1 MKPLLKFFLTVSVL
15 TLMSS
20 CARHNEFSDM
30 VSVIPEPQEVRLLG
44 GFSDA
49 DDCDRNDVTDR
60 TLGDG
65 EYRIFIK
72 NGRMTVT
79 ASSSSGFLY
88 AGQTLRQLRNAEGK
102 YPDVEIRDWPRFSHR
117 GLLLDCSRHF
127 FSIEEVCKVL
137 DVMALHKLNVLHWHL
152 TDDQGWRIETGSWPR
167 LTEVGAWRTGNRLG
181 RGGTDVGPDDESYGG
196 FYTKEELRSVVEYA
210 ASLGIDIMP
219 EIDLP
224 GHMLAALASYPEL
237 GCTGGPY
244 EVSAYGGISQDV
256 LCAGNEKT
264 YKFIEEI
271 LTEVMDIFPYEYI
284 HIGGDECPKDRW
296 KACPKCQARIK
307 ALGIEP
313 YADHTAEQ
321 LLQGYVTRRVGTFL
335 KEHGRRM
342 VGWDEILEG
351 GAPPDAVVMSWRGSE
366 GGIKA
371 SGQGHDVIMTPN
383 LNMYLDYCQS
393 ENKESEPDGIGGYV
407 PVWKVYEY
415 EPFTLEMTN
424 ERKSHILGVQANLWT
439 EFISTDSHLEYML
452 LPRLAALSEVQWCEP
467 GRKSFDRFMKDISR
481 MTSVYEELGCDYAK
495 HVFGV
500 VHQLRS
506 LDEGVEFT
514 FHTAGD
520 GEIRYTVDGSE
531 PTTDSRLY
539 SGPFVVSGR
548 PSTVKAAV
556 YRDGMRSETYSGNV
570 LANKACRKS
579 VTIGTEKAWN
589 YKWQPDAS
597 LVDGLRGG
605 TNFNTDS
612 FVAWNEE
619 PMEVTLDLGSPV
631 RSQAAAEPVD
641 RPAGSADQVAEPVEA
656 PRHTVAELVE
666 APKHPSE
673 AVAIPTYS
681 SVTLCILVDKLNYIF
696 APSSIEV
703 CLSDDGEDFDAV
715 AHLDVVADGPSTP
728 DGLREIPVS
737 FQESNARYIRVK
749 APVVYPIPDW
759 HPGRGHHAFIFVDE
773 IVVE

>member
-1 MKPLLKFFLTVSVL
+1 MNMKPFHKPFLAVL
-15 TLMSS
+15 ALALMPS
-20 CARHNEFSDM
+20 CAWHDEYSDI
-30 VSVIPEPQEVRLLG
+30 VAVIPEPQEVRLLG
-44 GFSDA
+44 GFSNA
-49 DDCDRNDVTDR
+49 DGCERNDVTDR

-72 NGRMTVT
+72 NGKMSVT
-79 ASSSSGFLY
+79 AATSRGFLY
-88 AGQTLRQLRNAEGK
+88 ADRTLIQLKGDDGN
-102 YPDVEIRDWPRFSHR
+102 YPDVEIRDWPRFGHR

-127 FSIEEVCKVL
+127 FSIEEVRKIL
-137 DVMALHKLNVLHWHL
+137 DLMTLHKLNVLHWHL
-152 TDDQGWRIETGSWPR
+152 TDDQGWRIEIDSWPR
-167 LTEVGAWRTGNRLG
+167 LTEVGALRTGNRLG
-181 RGGTDVGPDDESYGG
+181 RGGTDIGPDDEPYGG

-210 ASLGIDIMP
+210 ASRGIDIMP

-256 LCAGNEKT
+256 LCAGNGKT
-264 YKFIEEI
+264 YKFIEDV
-271 LTEVMDIFPYEYI
+271 LTEVMEIFPYEYI
-284 HIGGDECPKDRW
+284 HIGGDECPKNRW
-296 KACPKCQARIK
+296 AACSKCQSRIK
-307 ALGIEP
+307 ELGLE
-313 YADHTAEQ
+313 ADNDHSAEQ
-321 LLQGYVTRRVGTFL
+321 LLQGYVTERVGEFL
-335 KEHGRRM
+335 KAHGRRL

-351 GAPPDAVVMSWRGSE
+351 DAPLDAVVMSWRGSD

-371 SGQGHDVIMTPN
+371 SGLGHDVIMTPN

-393 ENKESEPDGIGGYV
+393 ENRESEPDCIGGYV

-415 EPFTLEMTN
+415 EPFTLGMTN
-424 ERKSHILGVQANLWT
+424 EQKSHILGVQANLWA
-439 EFISTDSHLEYML
+439 EFISTDTHLEYML

-481 MTSVYEELGCDYAK
+481 MTSVYEKMGCNYAK
-495 HVFGV
+495 HVFAV
-500 VHQLRS
+500 VHQLKS

-531 PTTDSRLY
+531 PTEGSRLY
-539 SGPFVVSGR
+539 SGPFVVSER
-548 PSTVKAAV
+548 PAIVKAAV
-556 YRDGMRSETYSGNV
+556 YRDGNRSETYSGNV
-570 LANKACRKS
+570 LANKAYHRK
-579 VTIGTEKAWN
+579 VTVGTEKAWN
-589 YKWQPDAS
+589 YRWQPDAS

-612 FVAWNEE
+612 FVAWSDE
-619 PMEVTLDLGSPV
+619 PMEVTLDLGSPAG
-631 RSQAAAEPVD
+631 SQTVAEPVE
-641 RPAGSADQVAEPVEA
+641 RVAEPVERVAEPVEA
-656 PRHTVAELVE
+656 PQ
-666 APKHPSE
+666 HP
-673 AVAIPTYS
+673 VAIPTYS

-703 CLSDDGEDFDAV
+703 SLSDDGDNFDAV
-715 AHLDVVADGPSTP
+715 AKLNVAADNPSDP

-737 FQESNARYIRVK
+737 LQESNARYVRIK
-749 APVVYPIPDW
+749 APAVFPIPDW
-759 HPGRGHHAFIFVDE
+759 HPGRGHRAFIFVDE